1 VAAGGFGFDIVLEPE
16 VKEKVYLAPGK
27 SWFVRLEMIKYSIL
41 VPRLISSPAH
51 CDTQSLGFKR
61 IMRIM
66 FPEWWPVKTQAMALE
81 RELKFSFCSA
91 RQEIQVIIYEKR
103 IIILMKP

>member
-1 VAAGGFGFDIVLEPE
+1 
-16 VKEKVYLAPGK
+16 
-27 SWFVRLEMIKYSIL
+27 
-41 VPRLISSPAH
+41 
-51 CDTQSLGFKR
+51 
-61 IMRIM
+61 M
-66 FPEWWPVKTQAMALE
+66 FPEWLLVKTQAMASE